1 MSNNINEQ
9 DKYATQEF
17 RVAKPSDK
25 KNNKK
30 SNKKSIRTLGKNKSK
45 NKKKKSKFKKF
56 IKSCAVAIGIFVIIG
71 AGVIAGLFL
80 GLFGEDLSFST
91 DVLIGEN
98 STMYD
103 LNENVLG
110 VLSGDENRKI
120 IKTSEMSE
128 YLPKAFVSIEDERF
142 YKHNGV
148 DVKRTLG
155 ATVTYII
162 HRGDSSYGGSTITQ
176 QLIKN
181 ITKENQKSPIRK
193 IKEMASAYQLERM
206 KSKDEILELYLNI
219 IPLGG
224 GGKNIHGVEMA
235 AQFYFSKSAKEL
247 DIAESAF
254 IAGVT
259 HSPNTYN
266 PFKENSNIDRIKT
279 RTKTVLGK
287 MKELGKID
295 EEEYKIATEKVE
307 AGLAFKEGAVSATSY
322 SYHTEAA
329 INQIIKDLME
339 EKNCSEE
346 AAKLI
351 LYGSGLKIYTTQ
363 NTSIQTRLEEEYA
376 KKQYAVASANKEK
389 KAAGV
394 TSQSAMVII
403 DHKTGYVVGTVG
415 GLGEKNSFGLN
426 RATQSKRQT
435 GSAMKPIAVVA
446 PGLEKGTITA
456 GTVYADV
463 PTTFGKYNPK
473 NYNNYKGP
481 ITIRAAIETSQNIV
495 PLKAMVDIG
504 PENAI
509 KFLKEMGITSLDD
522 KKDAT
527 LSLAL
532 GGITNGIKP
541 LEVAAAYAT
550 IANNGEYITPTF
562 YTKVVDAK
570 GKVIVEA
577 KQEKRRVMTE
587 ENAYIEKSILTQ
599 PVVGSSGTA
608 KYCSISGM
616 DVAAK
621 TGTTNDDFDR
631 WLCGFT
637 PYYTAATWFGY
648 DEPEEVRYGNG
659 NPAGRIWAAVMKD
672 IHKGLKS
679 ASFEKPKNIVTAT
692 ICKESGLLAGDKCT
706 NTYSE
711 VFTKGT
717 TPSKKCDKH
726 VSVRICNES
735 GKVAT
740 EFCTNVSTKIFVTKP
755 DTEEKGKWKSDYQ
768 GKYGIVTEKCTIHTS
783 TKEETVNNTTG
794 GNTIS
799 GNATGGNTV
808 KPSTNSN
815 TTKPS
820 TEGNSTG
827 GDTTKPSTEEDK
839 QNSSTGEDK
848 PSTKP
853 SNNST
858 SE

>member
-17 RVAKPSDK
+17 RVAKPANKKNGKGNKKTTSRRK
-25 KNNKK
+25 SKNNKK
-30 SNKKSIRTLGKNKSK
+30 KSN
-45 NKKKKSKFKKF
+45 FKKI
-56 IKSCAVAIGIFVIIG
+56 IKCCAVIIGIIIIIG
-71 AGVIAGLFL
+71 AGVAAGLFL
-80 GLFGEDLSFST
+80 GLFGDDLSFST

-103 LNENVLG
+103 SEENELG
-110 VLSGDENRKI
+110 VLSGDENRKL

-155 ATVTYII
+155 ATATYILN
-162 HRGDSSYGGSTITQ
+162 RGDSSYGGSTITQ

-235 AQFYFSKSAKEL
+235 SQFYFSKPAKDL

-254 IAGVT
+254 LAGVT

-266 PFKENSNIDRIKT
+266 PFKENPNTERIKT

-295 EEEYKIATEKVE
+295 EEQYKTAVEKVE
-307 AGLAFKEGAVSATSY
+307 SGLPFEEGKVSTASY

-329 INQIIKDLME
+329 INQIVKDLME
-339 EKNCSEE
+339 EKNCSED

-376 KKQYAVASANKEK
+376 KKQYIIPSANKEK

-394 TSQSAMVII
+394 TSQSAMVVI

-415 GLGEKNSFGLN
+415 GLGEKTSFGLN

-435 GSAMKPIAVVA
+435 GSSMKPIAVVA
-446 PGLEKGTITA
+446 PGLEKGVLTA

-481 ITIRAAIETSQNIV
+481 ITIRSAIETSQNIV

-522 KKDAT
+522 KKDAS

-532 GGITNGIKP
+532 GGLTNGIKP
-541 LEVAAAYAT
+541 LEMAAAYAT
-550 IANNGEYITPTF
+550 IANDGEYITPTF
-562 YTKVVDAK
+562 YTKVVDSK
-570 GKVIVEA
+570 GKVILEP

-599 PVVGSSGTA
+599 PVVGSGGTA
-608 KYCSISGM
+608 KYCTISGM
-616 DVAAK
+616 EVAAK
-621 TGTTNDDFDR
+621 TGTTNDDYDR

-648 DEPEEVRYGNG
+648 DEQEEVRYGNG

-679 ASFEKPKNIVTAT
+679 EKFEKPKNIVSAT

-711 VFTKGT
+711 VFNKGT

-740 EFCTNVSTKIFVTKP
+740 EFCPSVSTKIFVTKP

-768 GKYGIVTEKCTIHTS
+768 GKYGIVTEKCSIHTS
-783 TKEETVNNTTG
+783 KKEETPANSTTGGNTTEGGNTTG
-794 GNTIS
+794 GNT
-799 GNATGGNTV
+799 T
-808 KPSTNSN
+808 KPSTGGN

-820 TEGNSTG
+820 TGGNSTG
-827 GDTTKPSTEEDK
+827 GNSTKPSTGG
-839 QNSSTGEDK
+839 NSTGEDK
-848 PSTKP
+848 PKP
-853 SNNST
+853 PTNST
-858 SE
+858 AD